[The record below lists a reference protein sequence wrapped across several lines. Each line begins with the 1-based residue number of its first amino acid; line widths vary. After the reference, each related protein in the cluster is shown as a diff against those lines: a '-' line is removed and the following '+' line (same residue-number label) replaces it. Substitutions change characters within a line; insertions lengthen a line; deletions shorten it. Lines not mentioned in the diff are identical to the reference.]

1 MAGREKSRR
10 NPPRPSDAL
19 RSSVLFHTPPP
30 VRTAIS
36 LSIPKRTRKPFLR
49 AVTPQRDACRSPCR
63 NETPDATPNHA
74 ETAERRRIKADASRV
89 SGRGTVP
96 GRTMTATHFFRKIVA
111 TLKVKFYFCKS
122 IRKKIELKRNRIRS
136 EAYGKRSRETPI
148 TALRT
153 RKTVEG
159 RKRQPA
165 DATADARSGFRPAG
179 TKDVIPKYI
188 NR

>member
-10 NPPRPSDAL
+10 NPPRRQMLSAVPFSSTRRLSAL
-19 RSSVLFHTPPP
+19 RSLCPYPSRRGSPSSEPSH
-30 VRTAIS
+30 
-36 LSIPKRTRKPFLR
+36 PKEMR
-49 AVTPQRDACRSPCR
+49 AEVP
-63 NETPDATPNHA
+63 A
-74 ETAERRRIKADASRV
+74 ETRRRTQRPTTPRPPNAGVLKRMRPVSPVAERF
-89 SGRGTVP
+89 
-96 GRTMTATHFFRKIVA
+96 RTDDDRNAFFRKIVA

-136 EAYGKRSRETPI
+136 EACGKRSRETPR

-165 DATADARSGFRPAG
+165 DATTDAEADSGLPAQK
-179 TKDVIPKYI
+179 TLYLNI
-188 NR
+188 

>member
-10 NPPRPSDAL
+10 NPPRRQMLSAVPFSSTRRRLSAL
-19 RSSVLFHTPPP
+19 RSLCPYP
-30 VRTAIS
+30 
-36 LSIPKRTRKPFLR
+36 
-49 AVTPQRDACRSPCR
+49 
-63 NETPDATPNHA
+63 
-74 ETAERRRIKADASRV
+74 
-89 SGRGTVP
+89 SGRGSPSSEPSHPKEMRAEVP
-96 GRTMTATHFFRKIVA
+96 AETRRRTQRPTTPRPPNAGVLKRMRPVSPVAERFRTMTATHFFRKIVA

-165 DATADARSGFRPAG
+165 DATADAEADSGLPAQK
-179 TKDVIPKYI
+179 TLYLNI
-188 NR
+188 

>member
-10 NPPRPSDAL
+10 NPPRRQMLSAVPFSSTRRLSAL
-19 RSSVLFHTPPP
+19 RSLCPYP
-30 VRTAIS
+30 
-36 LSIPKRTRKPFLR
+36 
-49 AVTPQRDACRSPCR
+49 
-63 NETPDATPNHA
+63 
-74 ETAERRRIKADASRV
+74 
-89 SGRGTVP
+89 SGRGSPSSEPSHPKEMHAEVP
-96 GRTMTATHFFRKIVA
+96 AETRRRTQRPTTPRPPNAGVLKRMRPVSPVAERFRTDDDRNAFFRKIVA

-136 EAYGKRSRETPI
+136 EACGKRSRETPI

-165 DATADARSGFRPAG
+165 DATADAEADSGLPAQK
-179 TKDVIPKYI
+179 TLYLNI
-188 NR
+188 